1 MPKLISRKIGEAG
14 YSSFHTVC
22 NKPVLQREKEINQ
35 KLLLNFRQINFQSS
49 FHGIFVAKLSEVS
62 SQCGNYANLLLL
74 FYGKNKATYLL
85 NNSLKRWFHENFWL
99 RVNFS
104 FFHTVSFMFCKYLHF
119 GHEIRQMQFFLS
131 KNLDMLRISEWFDS
145 TEKCTYDFL
154 CLIYSL
160 DIKAQCGNVNDLLL
174 RDFCQKFREINIIMK
189 YSNTYNYFVF
199 I

>member
-119 GHEIRQMQFFLS
+119 GHEIRQMQFFFLKKSWHAKDFWMIWFVGKIIPILRFPLPHLPSRYQSTVWKCQWFTLTRFLS
-131 KNLDMLRISEWFDS
+131 KIPWN
-145 TEKCTYDFL
+145 
-154 CLIYSL
+154 
-160 DIKAQCGNVNDLLL
+160 QH
-174 RDFCQKFREINIIMK
+174 
-189 YSNTYNYFVF
+189 NYKM
-199 I
+199 